1 MSTTDDLRPL
11 APLAALIEQTIRDT
25 PIRMGPG
32 GTDDLTAQLTVKTS
46 VWVGKNVLPRTEGL
60 AAFVS
65 DVDAER
71 QRQLAKWGE
80 QHHPDGTGTI
90 AHIDQADRVRAK
102 VDQAAAEGTQTW
114 GNILAEEVAEVFAE
128 SGPDRL
134 RAELVQIAA
143 VCAAWIADLDSREA
157 RP

>member
-1 MSTTDDLRPL
+1 MSYPTIFTT
-11 APLAALIEQTIRDT
+11 
-25 PIRMGPG
+25 PG
-32 GTDDLTAQLTVKTS
+32 VRQFA
-46 VWVGKNVLPRTEGL
+46 E
-60 AAFVS
+60 

-71 QRQLAKWGE
+71 QAQLAKFGD

-134 RAELVQIAA
+134 RAELVQVAA
-143 VCAAWIADLDSREA
+143 VCAAWIADLDSRTEA
-157 RP
+157 R